1 MCNPSWQAGLLMGV
15 SWPQQHGVQSNPHAP
30 QPCRLLLCP
39 LLKHLFSLPSRLPRL
54 FLKLIVSFNWRII
67 TLQYCDGFCHTPTWI
82 RCRYTC
88 IPSILTPLPPPSPP
102 YPSGLSQ
109 STGFECPASSIE
121 LALVICLHMV
131 IYMSQGYSLISSH
144 PHLLTHSWKV
154 CSLHLCLFCCLA
166 YRIIA
171 TIFLNSIYMH

>member
-82 RCRYTC
+82 SHRFTY
-88 IPSILTPLPPPSPP
+88 PPILNPPPVSLPT
-102 YPSGLSQ
+102 PSLWVVPEHWLWVPCFMLRACTGHLIYIWSCTCFSAILSKGD
-109 STGFECPASSIE
+109 TEADFFFKGN
-121 LALVICLHMV
+121 LLN
-131 IYMSQGYSLISSH
+131 ISWIVSK
-144 PHLLTHSWKV
+144 LKW
-154 CSLHLCLFCCLA
+154 
-166 YRIIA
+166 
-171 TIFLNSIYMH
+171 